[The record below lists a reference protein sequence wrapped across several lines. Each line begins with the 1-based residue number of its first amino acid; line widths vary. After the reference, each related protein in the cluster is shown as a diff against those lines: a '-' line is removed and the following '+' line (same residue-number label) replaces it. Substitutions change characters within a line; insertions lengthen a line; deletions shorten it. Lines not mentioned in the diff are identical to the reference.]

1 MIVSRKKPPAPF
13 EYDLDSRTGCCEEGQ
28 ERGAKKVK
36 FYDGSEDGSD
46 DVSQTPSSILPTPLP
61 RNVSAQISP
70 AADSGVNVQQQAAS
84 PDTVQKMSIVDKER
98 KLTDTPLVDA
108 SAHVLSI
115 NASLAVLEQ
124 R

>member
-1 MIVSRKKPPAPF
+1 MIVARKKPLAPF
-13 EYDLDSRTGCCEEGQ
+13 EYDLDSAEQ

-46 DVSQTPSSILPTPLP
+46 DVSQTPSSTLPTPLP

-70 AADSGVNVQQQAAS
+70 AADSEVKVQQAAS
-84 PDTVQKMSIVDKER
+84 PDTVQKDSIVDKER
-98 KLTDTPLVDA
+98 KLTDTLLGDA

>member
-1 MIVSRKKPPAPF
+1 MIVARKKPLAPF
-13 EYDLDSRTGCCEEGQ
+13 EYDLDSAEQ

-46 DVSQTPSSILPTPLP
+46 DVSQTPSSTLPTPLP

-84 PDTVQKMSIVDKER
+84 PDTVQKDSIVDKER
-98 KLTDTPLVDA
+98 KLTDTLLGDA

>member
-46 DVSQTPSSILPTPLP
+46 DVSQTPSSTLPTPLP

-70 AADSGVNVQQQAAS
+70 AADSEVKVQQAAS
-84 PDTVQKMSIVDKER
+84 PDTVQKISIVDKER
-98 KLTDTPLVDA
+98 KLTDTPLGDA

>member
-1 MIVSRKKPPAPF
+1 MIVLRKKPPAPF
-13 EYDLDSRTGCCEEGQ
+13 EYDLDARTGCCEEGQ

-36 FYDGSEDGSD
+36 FYDGSEDGSV
-46 DVSQTPSSILPTPLP
+46 DVSQTPSSTLPTPLP

-70 AADSGVNVQQQAAS
+70 AADTVNVQAAS
-84 PDTVQKMSIVDKER
+84 PETVQKISIVDKER
-98 KLTDTPLVDA
+98 ELTDTPLGDA

>member
-46 DVSQTPSSILPTPLP
+46 DVSQTPSSTLPTPLP

-84 PDTVQKMSIVDKER
+84 PDTVQKISIVDKER
-98 KLTDTPLVDA
+98 KLTDTPLGDA

>member
-46 DVSQTPSSILPTPLP
+46 DVSQTPSSTLPTPLP

-84 PDTVQKMSIVDKER
+84 PDTVQKISIVDKER

>member
-46 DVSQTPSSILPTPLP
+46 DVSQTPSSTLPTPLP

-84 PDTVQKMSIVDKER
+84 PDTVQKISIVDKER
-98 KLTDTPLVDA
+98 TLTGTPLGDA